1 MIIFIYI
8 SYITLYIFY
17 FYFKFYLKMPPYS
30 KNYQPT
36 DWLTAV
42 RFTFFKNKDASW
54 NDFMKAIDEYG
65 FIRPFDKEL
74 DDEIQ

>member
-1 MIIFIYI
+1 
-8 SYITLYIFY
+8 
-17 FYFKFYLKMPPYS
+17 MPPYS

-74 DDEIQ
+74 DDEIR